1 MAGVKHELDADE
13 DPLTAA
19 CVRIVEL
26 EAEVASL
33 KAQLAASACMRGLCQ
48 CCVVDDDYYDDS
60 SFLLFYS
67 VII

>member
-33 KAQLAASACMRGLCQ
+33 KAQLGLCQ